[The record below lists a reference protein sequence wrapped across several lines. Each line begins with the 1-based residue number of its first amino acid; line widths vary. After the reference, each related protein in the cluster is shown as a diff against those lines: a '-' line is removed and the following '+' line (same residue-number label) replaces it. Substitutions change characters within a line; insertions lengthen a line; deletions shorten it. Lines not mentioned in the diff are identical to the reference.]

1 MKKILLFIFV
11 LFLFSCESKMD
22 IGVPSDLKTPSVIYF
37 SSEQC
42 PWCRSFNP
50 TWESVKTDTIFKNIT
65 FIKDNHYDVFF
76 DVQSLPT
83 LVFIN
88 KNKEVIK
95 RVGYMGEKS
104 FRKHL
109 KKFL

>member
-11 LFLFSCESKMD
+11 LFLFSCESKLNVE
-22 IGVPSDLKTPSVIYF
+22 VPSDLKTPCVIYF
-37 SSEQC
+37 SSEHC
-42 PWCRSFNP
+42 GWCRKFDP
-50 TWESVKTDTIFKNIT
+50 HWESVKSDTSFKNVT
-65 FIKDNHYDVFF
+65 FYSNIHEEQF